1 MGKFYHLTT
10 TAGLQAALA
19 TLPSGTTLGFV
30 PTMGALH
37 GGHAA
42 LIQRARQECDV
53 VVVSIFVNPLQ
64 FGPQEDLDRYPRTLE
79 ADALLCQQLG
89 VNILFTPSV
98 GELYPAGMDGLTVV
112 EPPRELTERLCGRSR
127 PGHFRGVATIVLK
140 LLHLVQPDRA
150 YFGQK
155 DAQQL
160 AMIRRCV
167 ADLNLDV
174 EIISCPIVRDVDG
187 LALSSRNQY
196 LSERDRATALAL
208 SQSLEVATAAF
219 HQGCFAAS
227 DLLQQVHNH
236 LRQFPQLRLD
246 YAELVH
252 PQTLVPLERIETVG
266 LLAIAGWVG
275 QTRLIDNCLLDRR
288 LPILAVDG
296 PAGAGK
302 STVTRR
308 AAQALG
314 LQYLD
319 TGAMYR
325 AVTWWC
331 LENHIDLDDEPA
343 VVEAIAHCQLRLES
357 SDPHQPPRV
366 WINERDISQAIR
378 SLEVTQR
385 VSQIAALRGV
395 RRLMVQQQRAIG
407 ANGGIAAEG
416 RDIGTH
422 VFPDAGL
429 KIFLTASPEERAQRR
444 WQELQQQGE
453 CDLSYEELLSQITAR
468 DTADRQRTYAP
479 FRKAADAIEVC
490 TDNLGIDEVVSKIVH
505 LYRSRFPQSC

>member
-1 MGKFYHLTT
+1 MGKFYRLTT
-10 TAGLQAALA
+10 TAGLQAALG
-19 TLPSGTTLGFV
+19 TLPPATTLGFV

-64 FGPQEDLDRYPRTLE
+64 FGPQEDLERYPRALE
-79 ADALLCQQLG
+79 ADTALCQQLG
-89 VNILFTPSV
+89 VDLLFVPSV
-98 GELYPAGMDGLTVV
+98 AELYPAGMESLTVV

-160 AMIRRCV
+160 AIIRRCV

-174 EIISCPIVRDVDG
+174 EIIGCPIVRDADG

-196 LSERDRATALAL
+196 LSAGDRATALAL
-208 SQSLEVATAAF
+208 SQSLEVATTAF
-219 HQGCFAAS
+219 RQGCFEAKQ
-227 DLLQQVHNH
+227 LLEQVHHH

-302 STVTRR
+302 STVTRL

-319 TGAMYR
+319 
-325 AVTWWC
+325 AVPC
-331 LENHIDLDDEPA
+331 I
-343 VVEAIAHCQLRLES
+343 
-357 SDPHQPPRV
+357 
-366 WINERDISQAIR
+366 ER
-378 SLEVTQR
+378 
-385 VSQIAALRGV
+385 
-395 RRLMVQQQRAIG
+395 
-407 ANGGIAAEG
+407 
-416 RDIGTH
+416 
-422 VFPDAGL
+422 
-429 KIFLTASPEERAQRR
+429 
-444 WQELQQQGE
+444 
-453 CDLSYEELLSQITAR
+453 
-468 DTADRQRTYAP
+468 
-479 FRKAADAIEVC
+479 
-490 TDNLGIDEVVSKIVH
+490 
-505 LYRSRFPQSC
+505 

>member
-1 MGKFYHLTT
+1 MGTFYRLTT
-10 TAGLQAALA
+10 TAGLQAALDA
-19 TLPSGTTLGFV
+19 LSSRTTLGFV

-37 GGHAA
+37 AGHAA
-42 LIQRARQECDV
+42 LIQRARQECDA

-64 FGPQEDLDRYPRTLE
+64 FGPQEDLDRYPRALE
-79 ADALLCQQLG
+79 ADTALCQQLG
-89 VNILFTPSV
+89 VDLLFVPSV
-98 GELYPAGMDGLTVV
+98 AELYPGGMEHLTVV

-160 AMIRRCV
+160 AIIRRCV
-167 ADLNLDV
+167 ADLNLGV
-174 EIISCPIVRDVDG
+174 EIIGCPIVRDADG

-196 LSERDRATALAL
+196 LSDSDRATALAL
-208 SQSLEVATAAF
+208 SQSLEAASSAF
-219 HQGCFAAS
+219 RQGCFEAS
-227 DLLQQVHNH
+227 DLLGRVHHH

-252 PQTLVPLERIETVG
+252 PQTLAPLERIETVG
-266 LLAIAGWVG
+266 LLAMAAWVG
-275 QTRLIDNCLLDRR
+275 DTRLIDNCLLDRR

-302 STVTRR
+302 STVTRL
-308 AAQALG
+308 AAQTLG

-331 LENHIDLDDEPA
+331 LEKNIDLNDEPT
-343 VVEAIAHCQLRLES
+343 VVEAIAHCQLRLDS
-357 SDPHQPPRV
+357 SDPHQLTRV
-366 WINERDISQAIR
+366 WINDRDVSQAIR

-422 VFPDAGL
+422 VFPEAGL

-444 WQELQQQGE
+444 WQELQQQGQ
-453 CDLSYEELLSQITAR
+453 CDVSYGELLAQITAR
-468 DTADRQRTYAP
+468 DIADQQRTYAP

-490 TDNLGIDEVVSKIVH
+490 TDHLGIDEVVSKIVH
-505 LYRSRFPQSC
+505 LYRSRFP

>member
-1 MGKFYHLTT
+1 MDTFYRLTT
-10 TAGLQAALA
+10 IAGLQAALGRVSPA
-19 TLPSGTTLGFV
+19 STLGFV

-64 FGPQEDLDRYPRTLE
+64 FGPQEDLHRYPRALE
-79 ADALLCQQLG
+79 ADTALCQQLG
-89 VNILFTPSV
+89 VDLLFVPSV
-98 GELYPAGMDGLTVV
+98 AELYPAGMETLTVV
-112 EPPRELTERLCGRSR
+112 EPPKELTERLCGRSR

-140 LLHLVQPDRA
+140 LLHLVRPHRA

-160 AMIRRCV
+160 AIIRRCV

-174 EIISCPIVRDVDG
+174 EIIACPIVRDADG

-196 LSERDRATALAL
+196 LSEDDRPTALAL

-219 HQGCFAAS
+219 RQGCFAAKE
-227 DLLQQVHNH
+227 LLGQVHNH

-252 PQTLVPLERIETVG
+252 PQTLVPLAQIETVG

-302 STVTRR
+302 STVTRL

-331 LENHIDLDDEPA
+331 LENNLDLRDEPT
-343 VVEAIAHCQLRLES
+343 VVEAIAQCQLRLES
-357 SDPHQPPRV
+357 SDPTQPPRV
-366 WINERDISQAIR
+366 WINDREVSQAIR

-385 VSQIAALRGV
+385 VSQVAALRGV

-422 VFPDAGL
+422 VFPEAGL

-444 WQELQQQGE
+444 WQELKQQGQY
-453 CDLSYEELLSQITAR
+453 DLSYEELLAQITAR
-468 DTADRQRTYAP
+468 DKADQQRTHAP
-479 FRKAADAIEVC
+479 FRKAADAIEIC
-490 TDNLGIDEVVSKIVH
+490 TDNLEIEEVVSKIVH
-505 LYRSRFPQSC
+505 LYRSRCPHS

>member
-1 MGKFYHLTT
+1 MGTFYRLTT
-10 TAGLQAALA
+10 TAGLQAVLEA
-19 TLPSGTTLGFV
+19 LPSGTTLGFV

-42 LIQRARQECDV
+42 LIRRARQECDV

-64 FGPQEDLDRYPRTLE
+64 FGPHEDLDRYPRSLE
-79 ADALLCQQLG
+79 ADTALCRQLG
-89 VNILFTPSV
+89 VDLLFVPPV
-98 GELYPAGMDGLTVV
+98 EELYPQGMEHLTVV
-112 EPPRELTERLCGRSR
+112 EPPKELTERLCGRSR

-140 LLHLVQPDRA
+140 LLHLVQPHRA

-160 AMIRRCV
+160 AIIRRCV

-174 EIISCPIVRDVDG
+174 EIISCPIVRDADG

-196 LSERDRATALAL
+196 LGEGDRATALAL
-208 SQSLEVATAAF
+208 SQSLEIAKAAF
-219 HQGCFAAS
+219 QQGCVAAKE
-227 DLLQQVHNH
+227 LLERVHTH
-236 LRQFPQLRLD
+236 LRQFPQLHLD

-252 PQTLVPLERIETVG
+252 PQTLAPLERIETVG

-275 QTRLIDNCLLDRR
+275 QARLIDNCLLDRR

-302 STVTRR
+302 STVTRL

-331 LENHIDLDDEPA
+331 LENNIDLGDEPA
-343 VVEAIAHCQLRLES
+343 VVEAIARCQLRLENG
-357 SDPHQPPRV
+357 DPGQPTRV
-366 WINERDISQAIR
+366 WINDREVSHAIR

-385 VSQIAALRGV
+385 VSQVAAIRGV

-422 VFPDAGL
+422 VFPEAGL
-429 KIFLTASPEERAQRR
+429 KIFLTASPAERAQRR
-444 WQELQQQGE
+444 WQELQQQGQ
-453 CDLSYEELLSQITAR
+453 CDLSYEELLAQMTAR
-468 DTADRQRTYAP
+468 DMADQQRTYAP

-490 TDNLGIDEVVSKIVH
+490 TDNLTIEEVVSKIVH
-505 LYRSRFPQSC
+505 LYRSRFPQS

>member
-1 MGKFYHLTT
+1 MGKFYRLTT
-10 TAGLQAALA
+10 TAGLQAALG
-19 TLPSGTTLGFV
+19 TLPPATTLGFV

-64 FGPQEDLDRYPRTLE
+64 FGPQEDLERYPRALE
-79 ADALLCQQLG
+79 ADTALCQQLG
-89 VNILFTPSV
+89 VDLLFVPSV
-98 GELYPAGMDGLTVV
+98 AELYPAGMESLTVV

-160 AMIRRCV
+160 AIIRRCV

-174 EIISCPIVRDVDG
+174 EIIGCPIVRDADG

-196 LSERDRATALAL
+196 LSAGDRATALAL
-208 SQSLEVATAAF
+208 SQSLEVATTAF
-219 HQGCFAAS
+219 RQGCFEAKQ
-227 DLLQQVHNH
+227 LLEQVHHH

-302 STVTRR
+302 STVTRL

-331 LENHIDLDDEPA
+331 LDNNIDLRDEPA

-357 SDPHQPPRV
+357 SDPPQPTRV
-366 WINERDISQAIR
+366 WINDCEVSQAIR

-422 VFPDAGL
+422 VFPEAGL

-444 WQELQQQGE
+444 WQELQQQGQ
-453 CDLSYEELLSQITAR
+453 CDLSYEELLAQITAR
-468 DTADRQRTYAP
+468 DTADQQRTYAP

-505 LYRSRFPQSC
+505 LYRSRFPQP